1 MKNIKILSR
10 HSNINDALAAA
21 GFARPMYENSVT
33 ESARS
38 IHEGSARHGQ
48 QPCTLAFV
56 VEPFSRSA
64 EIYGDKA
71 EVLFVTDADI
81 KLLNRFDIN
90 ACLDTVDFSL
100 AKIEGDEIRVTN
112 PLISKD
118 AKGRRIIAELQG
130 NPNWG
135 EVYATGL

>member
-1 MKNIKILSR
+1 MKTIKVLSR
-10 HSNINDALAAA
+10 HASIHEALAAA
-21 GFARPMYENSVT
+21 GFSRPMYENSVT
-33 ESARS
+33 EIARS

-48 QPCTLAFV
+48 KPCTVALV

-64 EIYGDKA
+64 EIYEDKS
-71 EVLFVTDADI
+71 EVLFVTECDI
-81 KLLNRFDIN
+81 RILNRFDIT

-112 PLISKD
+112 PVVSKTP
-118 AKGRRIIAELQG
+118 AGRRIVAEMQG